1 MLHIIRRVSS
11 FHLSVLLLSL
21 LSFQAIALDNDTEQ
35 PLNIVSKEQIADFN
49 SNKAI

>member
-35 PLNIVSKEQIADFN
+35 PLNIVKRADCRL
-49 SNKAI
+49 